1 MSRQQIFSKYS
12 PEKALSML
20 GEDSD
25 NSESDDESSD
35 VDIDEADLEEI
46 RSTLFDQ
53 EMPSPEDSSSD
64 KDNELDDSSSTR
76 KHFQRNGEIWTL
88 LLSNRT
94 VQTSASNF
102 VRVKSGVNPAISR
115 HAGTTPY
122 ECWKLFVDTRMLKNV
137 QANATREAKNLILTF
152 RWHLGG

>member
-1 MSRQQIFSKYS
+1 MSRQQFFSNYS
-12 PEKALSML
+12 AEKALSML

-35 VDIDEADLEEI
+35 VDEADLKEI
-46 RSTLFDQ
+46 RYTLFDQ

-64 KDNELDDSSSTR
+64 EDDERDDSSSTR
-76 KHFQRNGEIWTL
+76 KHFKRNGEIWTP

-94 VQTSASNF
+94 VRTSASNF

-115 HAGTTPY
+115 QAGSTPY
-122 ECWKLFVDTRMLKNV
+122 ECWKLFVDTRMLKNI

-152 RWHLGG
+152 GWHLRG